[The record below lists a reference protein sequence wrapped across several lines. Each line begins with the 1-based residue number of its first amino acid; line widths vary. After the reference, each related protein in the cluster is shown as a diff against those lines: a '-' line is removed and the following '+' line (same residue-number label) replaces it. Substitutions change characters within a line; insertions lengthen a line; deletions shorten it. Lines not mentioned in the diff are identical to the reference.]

1 MAKLVRREAKG
12 QEISSLL
19 TPREIEVVIGEMREA
34 ELMRS
39 VDAGPVCELLGLPED
54 TPLSEIASAAPPPWD
69 DVLDEHRDAD
79 LAQREAL
86 LRDKDLLGI
95 RAHLAATGRDT
106 PAVTVKLVV
115 EGEEES
121 GSPTLTALLNEHRD
135 ALTKATQELSR
146 LSRSN
151 SAMLEASYR
160 AVQETLDRFNHTSQ
174 DSTTYT
180 ATGAR
185 AGGSGRHLFD
195 QKS

>member
-1 MAKLVRREAKG
+1 MTGPSDAATTVLSNLSAGLWRI
-12 QEISSLL
+12 QELLELL
-19 TPREIEVVIGEMREA
+19 TYRLEVQHVLIETGRTRWMGRSTREIEVVIGEMREA

-69 DVLDEHRDAD
+69 DVLDEHRDA
-79 LAQREAL
+79 
-86 LRDKDLLGI
+86 
-95 RAHLAATGRDT
+95 
-106 PAVTVKLVV
+106 
-115 EGEEES
+115 
-121 GSPTLTALLNEHRD
+121 
-135 ALTKATQELSR
+135 LTKATQELSR

-151 SAMLEASYR
+151 SAMREASYR

-195 QKS
+195 QKT